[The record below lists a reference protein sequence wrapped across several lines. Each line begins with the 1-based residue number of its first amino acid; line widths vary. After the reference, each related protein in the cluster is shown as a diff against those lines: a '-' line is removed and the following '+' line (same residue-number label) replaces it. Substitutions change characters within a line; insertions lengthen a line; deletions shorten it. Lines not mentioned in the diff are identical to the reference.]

1 MTTGD
6 SAVCDTDRREWRG
19 FVAII
24 TAMQAVLALM
34 TRTLPLFGLPLTL
47 AAGVSPA
54 AAGQMAAATSL
65 GSMLYF
71 LWGPAFVTGIS
82 AQRQLQ
88 GGAILSALAILLCL
102 SANWGAILLAALL
115 IGVGY
120 GPSAPAGSDL
130 LMRIVPV
137 RRRGLAF
144 SVKQAGV
151 PLGGL
156 AAGLVLPAVA
166 MGYGVPAALWLAA
179 GIALGAAIVLGWWS
193 GALARVEGPM
203 GKAVMPRVTELIHAP
218 LHLFRLMLGDPQL
231 RLITCAGLGLGIA
244 QGVLLAYYPVV
255 LSDHVGYSL
264 AAAGMAFAL
273 LQGLGIVGRVF
284 LGWLSDRIARDRSML
299 IWLCVASG
307 VTMLLIATLGPGS
320 APVLVA
326 VLSALAGVTVI
337 SWNGVFLSLL
347 AASAPE
353 GRVGE
358 ITAAGTFVLFSAFVV
373 SPLIAQIFFTGGEGY
388 GAGLVVAGLAPL
400 VSAGILACRRQR
412 QP

>member
-6 SAVCDTDRREWRG
+6 GAVSDKDRPEWRG

-34 TRTLPLFGLPLTL
+34 IRTLPLFGLPLTL

-71 LWGPAFVTGIS
+71 LWGPAFVAGVS

-88 GGAILSALAILLCL
+88 GGAVLAALAILLCL
-102 SANWGAILLAALL
+102 SGNWGAILLSALL

-130 LMRIVPV
+130 LMRIVPA

-151 PLGGL
+151 PMGGL
-156 AAGLVLPAVA
+156 AAGLILPVVA
-166 MGYGVPAALWLAA
+166 MRYGVAAALWLAA
-179 GIALGAAIVLGWWS
+179 GFALSAAIALGFWS
-193 GALARVEGPM
+193 GVLARVEGPVR
-203 GKAVMPRVTELIHAP
+203 KVALPRVAELIRAP
-218 LHLFRLMLGDPQL
+218 LDLFRLMLSDPQL
-231 RLITCAGLGLGIA
+231 RLITYAGLGLGIA
-244 QGVLLAYYPVV
+244 QGVLFAYYPVV
-255 LSDHVGYSL
+255 LTDHVGYSL

-284 LGWLSDRIARDRSML
+284 LGWLSDRIARDHSML
-299 IWLCVASG
+299 VWLCVASG
-307 VTMLLIATLGPGS
+307 ATMLLIATLGPGS
-320 APVLVA
+320 PPVLVA
-326 VLSALAGVTVI
+326 ALSALAGVTVV

-347 AASAPE
+347 AASAPA

-358 ITAAGTFVLFSAFVV
+358 ITAAGTFVLFGAFVA
-373 SPLIAQIFFTGGEGY
+373 SPLIAQIFFAGGEGY

-400 VSAGILACRRQR
+400 VSAGLLVCRRK
-412 QP
+412 